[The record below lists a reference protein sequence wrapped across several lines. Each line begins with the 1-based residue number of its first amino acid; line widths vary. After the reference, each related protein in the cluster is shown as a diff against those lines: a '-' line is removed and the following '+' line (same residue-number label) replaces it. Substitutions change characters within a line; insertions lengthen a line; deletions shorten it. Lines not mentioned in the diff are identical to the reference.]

1 MNIQF
6 TMGILSL
13 LLILTSGAFH
23 CTRVW
28 QGKIQ
33 VNPMSWLV
41 WFGVSFAILISY
53 KSVGATYNYYSAIG
67 NVIFPGINF
76 ILSLKQ
82 KFTKLDRW
90 DIACCGLGIVSIIL
104 WYFTHST
111 PETVQYANYLAI
123 LADLCAIIPTYR
135 LVKSNPMVEKPLPW
149 IVFSIGF
156 GLSIFA
162 ITEHTI
168 ANYVLPIY
176 MCLGAGVIAFIQVQ
190 YRLKTKNTEKWY

>member
-1 MNIQF
+1 
-6 TMGILSL
+6 MGVLSL

-28 QGKIQ
+28 QGKII

-53 KSVGATYNYYSAIG
+53 KSVGATHNFLPAIG

-82 KFTKLDRW
+82 KFTKLDKW
-90 DIACCGLGIVSIIL
+90 DIACGALGVISILI
-104 WYFTHST
+104 WYFTHDNPAT
-111 PETVQYANYLAI
+111 AQYANYLAI

-149 IVFSIGF
+149 IVFSVGF
-156 GLSIFA
+156 GISIFA

-176 MCLGAGVIAFIQVQ
+176 MSLGAGAVAFIQVQ